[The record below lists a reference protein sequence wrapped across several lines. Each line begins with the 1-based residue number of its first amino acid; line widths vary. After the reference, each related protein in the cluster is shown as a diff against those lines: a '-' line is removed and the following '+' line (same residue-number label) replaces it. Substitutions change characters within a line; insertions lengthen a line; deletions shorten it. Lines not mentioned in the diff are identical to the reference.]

1 MFKGQSIRILAASVI
16 ASALVGSAIADM
28 VYDDENTMSAAPTKV
43 EVKNVI
49 NNTGNPAAIASTEVV
64 STPPVIVETQKI
76 QKFSEKS
83 KEKRGFQESVNNEL
97 VVQKL
102 EDKRLKQ
109 EEKLTNEINKKFTLE
124 DEAPAGT
131 PAPAMKEEI
140 VVKPIT
146 EAPGSASNEMSVAPK
161 GEVVVVKPI
170 AQTQGDQI
178 VNYQSSTSM
187 SVAPTGKPDGEKTS
201 KNGVSIIPRAGLS
214 TISSSGY
221 NISPKF
227 MTGVGIGMDVT
238 DNVAI
243 EFGYSY
249 SENGVRTN
257 SPSPFGGYQA
267 TNELNFKNNT
277 FDLALKLY
285 LTGQDS
291 KLRPYIGGGGAYSVG
306 YINYDQQQQTY
317 PYYTPPSSD
326 YTLKQFQAM
335 AQAGIDFKI
344 ASNISIGVAYKFY
357 KPLTSSESDDGLYN
371 GYFYN
376 AYNYSPT
383 IRDQEAQK
391 QALRGTIRDSN
402 INTFQVSAVVTF

>member
-1 MFKGQSIRILAASVI
+1 MFKGQSFRILAASVV

-49 NNTGNPAAIASTEVV
+49 NTVGAPAPIAATEAV

-76 QKFSEKS
+76 QKQSEKS
-83 KEKRGFQESVNNEL
+83 KEKRGFQENVNNEL
-97 VVQKL
+97 VIQKL

-109 EEKLTNEINKKFTLE
+109 EEKLTAEINKKFTLE
-124 DEAPAGT
+124 DEAAAGT
-131 PAPAMKEEI
+131 PAPTLKEET

-146 EAPGSASNEMSVAPK
+146 DAPGSASNEMSIAPK
-161 GEVVVVKPI
+161 GEVAVAKPI
-170 AQTQGDQI
+170 VQEQRDQI

-187 SVAPTGKPDGEKTS
+187 SVAPTGKPDGEKAS

-214 TISSSGY
+214 TVSSSGY

-227 MTGVGIGMDVT
+227 MTGVGIGLDVT
-238 DNVAI
+238 DNVAV

-249 SENGVRTN
+249 SENGVRTQN
-257 SPSPFGGYQA
+257 TYAGYA
-267 TNELNFKNNT
+267 PANELNFKNNT

-291 KLRPYIGGGGAYSVG
+291 KVRPYIGGGGAYSVG
-306 YINYDQQQQTY
+306 YINYDQQQQQY
-317 PYYTPPSSD
+317 GYYYPPSSD

-335 AQAGIDFKI
+335 AQAGIDLKV
-344 ASNISIGVAYKFY
+344 ASNISIGLAYKFY
-357 KPLTSSESDDGLYN
+357 KPLTSSESEDGLYN

-376 AYNYSPT
+376 SYGLAST
-383 IRDQEAQK
+383 QDSQK

-402 INTFQVSAVVTF
+402 MNTFQVSAVVTF